1 MSNVDVSPQDL
12 SPTAVRTEL
21 LSPLRDATAGFQRLA
36 DLEVSGRTM
45 MTFMR
50 GHMAEMRTLQE
61 VREYFT
67 AYYGRMGREFLQF
80 DDYGFVVHHCVRYQF
95 WHMKEELDLLGAGA
109 LGRALIGIGVPL
121 PKLGTPTSPGRRPPI
136 AHGWYEDV
144 YRSLQAGV
152 LPEPRGAR
160 NPVMPPEDCVM
171 RRDEQLDLIWPQF
184 LIWCGEAWGRQIVA
198 GWQVL
203 RSLIALRR
211 RVDEQLTA
219 ARVDQLVGADEEAH
233 KEASQALSRT
243 YQEWHD
249 FHAGT
254 VDVHDPM
261 YDANREGLFAW
272 AGDLAPDI
280 TVWGIKDATKDEM
293 YLELAAGVQAL
304 RGQAVSVDLPEPA
317 YWRRTQFVPDCLRLG
332 APGMPPF

>member
-1 MSNVDVSPQDL
+1 
-12 SPTAVRTEL
+12 
-21 LSPLRDATAGFQRLA
+21 
-36 DLEVSGRTM
+36 

-50 GHMAEMRTLQE
+50 GHMAEVRRLQR
-61 VREYFT
+61 VREYF
-67 AYYGRMGREFLQF
+67 AAFYDEMGREFLQY
-80 DDYGFVVHHCVRYQF
+80 DDYDFVVHHCVRHQF
-95 WHMKEELDLLGAGA
+95 GHMKEELDLLRAGA
-109 LGRALIGIGVPL
+109 LGQALSALDAPL
-121 PKLGTPTSPGRRPPI
+121 PTLVTPTSPSRRPPV
-136 AHGWYEDV
+136 AQGWYEDV
-144 YRSLQAGV
+144 YRSLEAGV

-211 RVDEQLTA
+211 HVDEQLSPA
-219 ARVDQLVGADEEAH
+219 AVNQLVLADEAAYRD
-233 KEASQALSRT
+233 ASRALART
-243 YQEWHD
+243 YREWHD
-249 FHAGT
+249 FHADT

-272 AGDLAPDI
+272 AAGLAPDI
-280 TVWGIKDATKDEM
+280 TIWGIKDATKDEM
-293 YLELAAGVQAL
+293 YLELAATVQAL
-304 RGQAVSVDLPEPA
+304 RGQTASIDLPEPA
-317 YWRRTQFVPDCLRLG
+317 YWRRTQFVPDCNRAG